1 MCKYTQLSHELDD
14 VNIMFHVCVGTLHTQ
29 QVASRQD
36 ELGEESLG
44 EPFPCRS
51 NWEREA
57 LSASCLPTRPPVRRY
72 VRLKPP
78 WPLFARSRLGC
89 SQRGHEIATV
99 LACCP
104 ADALD
109 FASALGCLHKTPRL
123 AIASA
128 APEVLPAAPATPAEP
143 LTDLRQPSEA
153 AKVNRLMPR
162 RCGKLDHSSG
172 RRTEARRHYSNGV
185 KECLQCIYI
194 WPARQ

>member
-1 MCKYTQLSHELDD
+1 MPKHTQLSHDLDD
-14 VNIMFHVCVGTLHTQ
+14 VNTNQQTVPCLCGDTNTQ
-29 QVASRQD
+29 QVALRQE
-36 ELGEESLG
+36 ELGGDESLG

-51 NWEREA
+51 DGEQEA
-57 LSASCLPTRPPVRRY
+57 LSASRLQLPAMRY

-109 FASALGCLHKTPRL
+109 FAPALGCLHKSPRL

-128 APEVLPAAPATPAEP
+128 APEVLPAAPATPVEP
-143 LTDLRQPSEA
+143 LTDLKQPSEA
-153 AKVNRLMPR
+153 AKENRLMPR
-162 RCGKLDHSSG
+162 RCGKLDQNSQ
-172 RRTEARRHYSNGV
+172 R
-185 KECLQCIYI
+185 
-194 WPARQ
+194 